1 MTTQQPG
8 AALSIIAPSSAAP
21 VSAAP
26 GGDPRNGVDAL
37 RAAVLAKLA
46 YAVGKVEADASDR
59 DWFLAT
65 ALAVRDR
72 VVQGWQ
78 SSYHATNTGGTKRVY
93 YMSLEFLIGRLM
105 FDALTNLGL
114 TEAMRG
120 ALSGLGVDLDRLRE
134 VEPDA
139 ALGNGGLGRLAACFM
154 ESMAT
159 LAVPAYGYGIR
170 YENGLFRQVVKDGW
184 QQEYPENWLSFG
196 NPWEFARP
204 EIAYDIGFGGHVET
218 HQSDGAAR
226 SEWFPA
232 ETVEAVAYDTPVVG
246 WRGHHV
252 NTLRLWSARAGDPLR
267 LDAFNEG
274 DHVGA
279 MADRVR
285 AEAISKVLYPSD
297 ATPAGQ
303 ELRLRQEY
311 FFAAA
316 SLQDLVRR
324 HLKKYSDLSNLAD
337 KAAIQLNDTHPAI
350 AVIELMRL
358 LVDLH
363 GMVWDD
369 AWRITQATFG
379 YTNHTLLPEALETW
393 PVPLME
399 RMLPRH
405 MQIIYL
411 VNAIHLD
418 KLRAEGQSDVDVL
431 RSVSIIAE
439 GWGQQRVKMGTLAFI
454 GSHRVNG
461 VSALHTDLMRQTV
474 FRDLNTIY
482 PDRINNKTNGITF
495 RRWLMEA
502 NPALTAILVDVLGAG
517 VLDDPGRLERLAD
530 HADDPA
536 LQARLKAAKRDNKA
550 TLARIIA
557 ARTGVQ
563 VEPGALFDIQIKRIH
578 EYKRQH
584 LNLLET
590 IALYNAIRAEPW
602 RDWAPRVKVFA
613 GKAAASYHTA
623 KLIIKLANDV
633 ARVVNDDPTVRGKLK
648 VVFLPNYN
656 VSLAERIIPAADL
669 SEQIS
674 TAGMEASGTG
684 NMKLALNGALT
695 IGTLD
700 GANVEIKERVGDDN
714 IFIFGLS
721 AEEVAARH
729 RSGPSARDAIAASPR
744 LAEVMEAVS
753 SGVFSP
759 DDTGRYRDFANAL
772 RDHDH
777 FLVTADFDAYY
788 AAQRRVDALWRD
800 ETAWWR
806 ASIMNTARVG
816 WFSSDRTIGEY
827 ARDIWDVPVR
837 TSADAAE

>member
-1 MTTQQPG
+1 MTTEQPG
-8 AALSIIAPSSAAP
+8 ALPSGDEALP
-21 VSAAP
+21 
-26 GGDPRNGVDAL
+26 DDAL
-37 RAAVLAKLA
+37 RSGHSVENLRGAVLAKLA
-46 YAVGKVEADASDR
+46 YAVGKTQPDASQR

-72 VVQGWQ
+72 IVQGWQ

-105 FDALTNLGL
+105 FDALMNLGL
-114 TEAMRG
+114 TEPMRE
-120 ALSGLGVDLDRLRE
+120 ALAGLGVDLDALRE
-134 VEPDA
+134 IEPDA

-184 QQEYPENWLSFG
+184 QEEYPENWLSFG

-218 HQSDGAAR
+218 IHAEDGTR
-226 SEWFPA
+226 RYDWFPA

-279 MADRVR
+279 MADRVK
-285 AEAISKVLYPSD
+285 AESISKVLYPSD

-324 HLKKYSDLSNLAD
+324 HLKKYPDLTNLAD

-350 AVIELMRL
+350 AVVELMRI
-358 LVDLH
+358 LVDLN
-363 GMVWDD
+363 GMDWDA
-369 AWRITQATFG
+369 AWSITQATFG

-393 PVPLME
+393 SVPLME
-399 RMLPRH
+399 RLLPRH

-411 VNAIHLD
+411 VNALHLD
-418 KLRAEGQSDVDVL
+418 KLRAEGLGDIDVL

-454 GSHRVNG
+454 GSHRING

-474 FRDLNTIY
+474 FRDLNALY

-502 NPALTAILVDVLGAG
+502 NPALTAILVDVLGPQ
-517 VLDDPGRLERLAD
+517 VLDDPTRLEKLAD
-530 HADDPA
+530 YADDRA

-550 TLARIIA
+550 ALARIIA
-557 ARTGVQ
+557 ARTGIQ
-563 VEPGALFDIQIKRIH
+563 VDPDAMFDTQIKRIH

-633 ARVVNDDPTVRGKLK
+633 ARVINDDPTVRGKLK

-714 IFIFGLS
+714 IFIFGLTAS
-721 AEEVAARH
+721 EVADRH
-729 RSGPSARDAIAASPR
+729 RKGLSARDTIAGSPR
-744 LAEVMEAVS
+744 LAEVLEAVS

-759 DDTGRYRDFANAL
+759 DDTTRYREFTQTL
-772 RDHDH
+772 CDHDH
-777 FLVTADFDAYY
+777 FLVTADFDEYY

-800 ETAWWR
+800 EAAWWR
-806 ASIMNTARVG
+806 CSIMNTARVG

-827 ARDIWDVPVR
+827 ARDIWNVPVR
-837 TSADAAE
+837 AAE

>member
-1 MTTQQPG
+1 MTTYQPAASGPVTGPPDDDLRTGSSVETLRG
-8 AALSIIAPSSAAP
+8 A
-21 VSAAP
+21 VM
-26 GGDPRNGVDAL
+26 
-37 RAAVLAKLA
+37 AKLA
-46 YAVGKVEADASDR
+46 YAVGKVQADASDR

-72 VVQGWQ
+72 IVHGWQ
-78 SSYHATNTGGTKRVY
+78 KSYHATNTGGTKRVY

-114 TEAMRG
+114 TEAMRE
-120 ALSGLGVDLDRLRE
+120 ALSGLGVDLDALRE

-204 EIAYDIGFGGHVET
+204 EIAYDIGFGGSVET
-218 HQSDGAAR
+218 SQTDGTTH
-226 SEWFPA
+226 SEWFPS

-279 MADRVR
+279 MADRVK

-324 HLKKYSDLSNLAD
+324 HLKKYPDLSNLAD

-350 AVIELMRL
+350 AVVELMRL

-363 GMVWDD
+363 GMAWDD
-369 AWRITQATFG
+369 AWRVTQATFG

-411 VNAIHLD
+411 VNALHLD
-418 KLRAEGQSDVDVL
+418 KLRAEGHSDVDVL

-454 GSHRVNG
+454 GSHRING

-474 FRDLNTIY
+474 FRDLNAIY

-495 RRWLMEA
+495 RRWLIEA
-502 NPALTAILVDVLGAG
+502 NPALTGILVDVLGKE
-517 VLDDPGRLERLAD
+517 VLDDPSRLEKLAD
-530 HADDPA
+530 HADDRA

-550 TLARIIA
+550 TLGRIIA

-563 VEPGALFDIQIKRIH
+563 VDPDAMFDIQIKRIH

-714 IFIFGLS
+714 IFIFGLT

-729 RSGPSARDAIAASPR
+729 RSGLSARDTIAASPR

-759 DDTGRYRDFANAL
+759 DDTGRYRDFADAL
-772 RDHDH
+772 RDNDH

-788 AAQRRVDALWRD
+788 AAQRRVDALWGD
-800 ETAWWR
+800 EAAWWR

-837 TSADAAE
+837 AAE

>member
-1 MTTQQPG
+1 MTKQDAGTT
-8 AALSIIAPSSAAP
+8 AL
-21 VSAAP
+21 
-26 GGDPRNGVDAL
+26 GDEAL
-37 RAAVLAKLA
+37 PIDDLRSGNSVENLRGAVLAKLA
-46 YAVGKVEADASDR
+46 YAVGKVQADASPR

-78 SSYHATNTGGTKRVY
+78 RSYHATNTGGTKRVY

-114 TEAMRG
+114 TDAMRE
-120 ALSGLGVDLDRLRE
+120 ALAGLDVDLDALRE

-218 HQSDGAAR
+218 IHGETGTPRYA
-226 SEWFPA
+226 WFPA

-246 WRGHHV
+246 WRGRHV

-267 LDAFNEG
+267 LDAFNQG

-324 HLKKYSDLSNLAD
+324 HLKTYPSLHNLAD

-350 AVIELMRL
+350 AVIELMRI
-358 LVDLH
+358 LVDLQ
-363 GMVWDD
+363 GMAWAD
-369 AWRITQATFG
+369 AWTVTQATFG

-399 RMLPRH
+399 RLLPRH

-418 KLRAEGQSDVDVL
+418 KLRAEGQGDMDVL

-454 GSHRVNG
+454 GSHRING

-474 FRDLNTIY
+474 FRDLNAIY

-502 NPALTAILVDVLGAG
+502 NPALTAILVDVLGEA
-517 VLDDPGRLERLAD
+517 VLDDPSRLAALAD
-530 HADDPA
+530 HADDRT
-536 LQARLKAAKRDNKA
+536 LQARLKAAKRDNK
-550 TLARIIA
+550 LALGRIVA

-563 VEPGALFDIQIKRIH
+563 VDADALFDVQIKRIH

-633 ARVVNDDPTVRGKLK
+633 ARTINDDPTVRGLLK

-700 GANVEIKERVGDDN
+700 GANVEIKERVGDEN
-714 IFIFGLS
+714 IFIFGLT
-721 AEEVAARH
+721 AEQVAERH
-729 RSGPSARDAIAASPR
+729 RSGLSARETIAASPR
-744 LAEVMEAVS
+744 LAEVLESVS

-759 DDTGRYRDFANAL
+759 DDTGRYQDFTQAL
-772 RDHDH
+772 CDHDH
-777 FLVTADFDAYY
+777 FLVTADFDDYY

-800 ETAWWR
+800 EAAWWR
-806 ASIMNTARVG
+806 CSIMNTARVG

-827 ARDIWDVPVR
+827 ARDIWNVPVR
-837 TSADAAE
+837 AAE